1 MAVRTDSPVRERV
14 MRAAIAL
21 FATKGFG
28 ATSVREIAD
37 AAGVTKGG
45 VYHYFESKDD
55 LLYEVHTRMLRMQ
68 TSRMNTIA
76 DDDSP
81 LPERLHAIVADVVET
96 TIANLDEAVVFFQ
109 SVHLLAA
116 DRQAQV
122 RAERRRYHERVRE
135 LVLQGQADGVFRAD
149 VPADLVVHYHFGAIH
164 RLGMW
169 YHADGPM
176 TAEQVGTYF
185 ADMVLASLRP

>member
-1 MAVRTDSPVRERV
+1 MTVRTDSPVRERV

-81 LPERLHAIVADVVET
+81 LPERLHAIIADVVET

-135 LVLQGQADGVFRAD
+135 LVLQGQGEGVFRAD

-169 YHADGPM
+169 YRADGPM
-176 TAEQVGTYF
+176 TAEQVGTHF